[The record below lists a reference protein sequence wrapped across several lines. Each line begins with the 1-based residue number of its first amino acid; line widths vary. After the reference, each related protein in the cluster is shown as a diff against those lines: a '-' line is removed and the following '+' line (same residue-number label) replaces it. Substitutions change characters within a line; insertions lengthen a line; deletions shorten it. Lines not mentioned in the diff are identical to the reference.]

1 MGQKPRSVSFR
12 TQEEYARRINAALDF
27 IDRNLPDDIP
37 LAKLAAVACF
47 SPYHFHRLF
56 SAFVGEPPAE
66 YIRRLRLEKAAILLA
81 NDASVPVTTIAL
93 GCGFSTSALFCRLFK
108 ARFGMPPTAWRDG
121 GYENRKNG
129 QTVRK
134 RRKDIT
140 PRPAYHWPGR
150 TDSREWRAGMTKR
163 PVVRIEDLPPLRIA
177 CVKHRKGYEDSAGIG
192 NAFETLFCWA
202 GPRGVMG
209 PDMRVMGMPLDNPDI
224 TPKDKCRYY
233 ACVTVNERA
242 EPDGRVGIMTLRPG
256 KYAVGRFK
264 GGRGIFKRAYA
275 YMYGEWLARSGWQPD
290 DAPAFESYIGEPA
303 GTEKKPHFIFDLYVP
318 VKPL

>member
-1 MGQKPRSVSFR
+1 MGVSRITGDVRRSSASLHIHSWENSHRRAFGQPSPSTAMLCWGLRGVKGPKRPNSSVKVVSICPGATSWWYNPPQRKMGQKPRSVSFR

-202 GPRGVMG
+202 G
-209 PDMRVMGMPLDNPDI
+209 
-224 TPKDKCRYY
+224 
-233 ACVTVNERA
+233 
-242 EPDGRVGIMTLRPG
+242 
-256 KYAVGRFK
+256 
-264 GGRGIFKRAYA
+264 
-275 YMYGEWLARSGWQPD
+275 
-290 DAPAFESYIGEPA
+290 
-303 GTEKKPHFIFDLYVP
+303 
-318 VKPL
+318 